1 MNQGRDYK
9 SLVASAAPSF
19 ALVACAFLFACSQAT
34 EESAQVTVTESAA
47 VATVEVVAAA
57 PANQDNAAF
66 AREQEERRL
75 SVQKQDLL
83 VDSYLA
89 AARQFVTGSDFEK
102 AEASILQALQV
113 RATDAP
119 AIEML
124 KQVRSLQG
132 HNVDTLEEMG
142 TYITNKRAL
151 IRQQQLA
158 LVNDGWVKANQA
170 HARKELDEARIELEN
185 AKLMMDFDPYQ
196 TDFGA
201 LRGDVGTMLARVG
214 SELSAAR
221 KASEN
226 SAYREAY
233 ESMREQ
239 EDRRVAREA
248 EQLRLMLVEAIES
261 FQRQDFDNA
270 ELLARKVLNKDP
282 RISKARELLDVCDRA
297 RHASWR
303 ESFFEQRRE
312 EYTRWLEQ
320 VRETQVPYTELLQ
333 MMDADRWE
341 ELGRK
346 RRRGDAVDAAGE
358 DSEAVK
364 VIKAKLENES
374 VSIDYG
380 AEPASFN
387 DVIRNLRATQ
397 GLNIVVDSEART
409 AKGEEPVSLTLVN
422 QKLGVVLKTI
432 LENLGLAHTY
442 RDDVLYITTKE
453 KAYGKTFPRIYEVRD
468 LTVALP
474 HFKAPDLTLRN
485 SGTGEAAKT
494 AIWGED
500 LEKTTDTTLDR
511 LLDLL
516 RENVGRGL
524 WGEVPG
530 FNLQPG
536 SGQIVATATPEI
548 HKQVES
554 FLNDLRRFTKVSVHV
569 EARFI
574 SINKAQILDVGT
586 DFRGLGGS
594 NPGTLALL
602 DDVTNGA
609 PYNSSAANDNGGP
622 GLPAGAS
629 LSPSAGAFYNVG
641 NNGDIRARTENI
653 FNRALGGLLSSR
665 GGMSLSFSILDDVQL
680 GMLMRAVE
688 KTLDSSV
695 VNAPRLTI
703 YNNQRAN
710 LTLVNQISYV
720 RDYDVEVAQTAY
732 IADPVIDV
740 VQDGLTLD
748 VRPTVTH
755 DRKYVELEVQPAL
768 ATIKRP
774 MKTFESS
781 LSGLTSAVVIEMP
794 ELSFTRAQ
802 TNVRVPDGGYVVIGG
817 MKYVKT
823 EDFRS
828 ETPILSD
835 IPILSFFFSRK
846 GRSDEIRD
854 LIVVLHVKILDLTEQ
869 ETLLVK

>member
-1 MNQGRDYK
+1 MNQGRDLK

-19 ALVACAFLFACSQAT
+19 ALVAVAFLFACSQRA
-34 EESAQVTVTESAA
+34 EESTAPAA
-47 VATVEVVAAA
+47 VAVETAVEVAVA
-57 PANQDNAAF
+57 PAADQDTAAF
-66 AREQEERRL
+66 VREQEERRL
-75 SVQKQDLL
+75 STQKQDLL

-89 AARQFVTGSDFEK
+89 AARQLVAGSDFEK

-113 RATDAP
+113 RPTDVAG
-119 AIEML
+119 IEML
-124 KQVRSLQG
+124 KQVRALQG
-132 HNVDTLEEMG
+132 HSVDTLEEMG

-158 LVNDGWVKANQA
+158 LVNDAWVKANQA

-185 AKLMMDFDPYQ
+185 AKLLMDYDPYQ
-196 TDFGA
+196 TDFGGA
-201 LRGDVGTMLARVG
+201 RDDVNTMLARVNA
-214 SELSAAR
+214 ELVSSR
-221 KASEN
+221 KAGEE
-226 SAYREAY
+226 SAYRDAY
-233 ESMREQ
+233 DAMREQ

-248 EQLRLMLVEAIES
+248 EQLRIMLVEAIES

-270 ELLARKVLNKDP
+270 ELLARKVLAKDP
-282 RISKARELLDVCDRA
+282 RISKARELLDVCERA
-297 RHASWR
+297 RHAAWR
-303 ESFFEQRRE
+303 ASFFEQRRE

-346 RRRGDAVDAAGE
+346 RRRGDAVDMAAE
-358 DSEAVK
+358 DSEAIK
-364 VIKAKLENES
+364 IIKAKLANET

-422 QKLGVVLKTI
+422 QRLGVVLKTI
-432 LENLGLAHTY
+432 LENLGLAHTF

-485 SGTGEAAKT
+485 SGTGEAAKA

-516 RENVGRGL
+516 RENVGKGL

-530 FNLQPG
+530 FQLQPG

-548 HKQVES
+548 HKEVER
-554 FLNDLRRFTKVSVHV
+554 FLDDLRRFTKVSVHV

-574 SINKAQILDVGT
+574 SINKAELLDVGT
-586 DFRGLGGS
+586 DFRGLQ

-609 PYNSSAANDNGGP
+609 PYNASAANDNGGP
-622 GLPAGAS
+622 GLPGGAS

-653 FNRALGGLLSSR
+653 FNRALGGLLSAR

-755 DRKYVELEVQPAL
+755 DRKYVELEVQPAV

-774 MKTFESS
+774 MKTFESG

-835 IPILSFFFSRK
+835 IPIISFFFSRK

-854 LIVVLHVKILDLTEQ
+854 LIVVLHVKILDLNEQ
-869 ETLLVK
+869 EALLVK